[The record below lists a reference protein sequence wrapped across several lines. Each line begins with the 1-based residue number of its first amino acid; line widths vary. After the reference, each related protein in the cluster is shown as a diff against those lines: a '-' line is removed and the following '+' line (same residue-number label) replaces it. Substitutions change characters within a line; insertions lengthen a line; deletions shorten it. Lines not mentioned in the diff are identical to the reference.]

1 MVYKVPP
8 YVSFI
13 TEDDEVI
20 SLGDEISFSMIG
32 NEEEEIE
39 ATLLK
44 ASKKVIHVQ
53 REDSPCVE
61 IYTVAEIQPNSMKK
75 A

>member
-1 MVYKVPP
+1 
-8 YVSFI
+8 
-13 TEDDEVI
+13 
-20 SLGDEISFSMIG
+20 MIG